1 MPKMKTHKGITK
13 KIKVRK
19 GGTTKIGR
27 PGANHKTGKKSTDF
41 NRKNRKGNTLS
52 KGDTNRY
59 KSVLKGVK

>member
-27 PGANHKTGKKSTDF
+27 PGANHKTGKKGTDF
-41 NRKNRKGNTLS
+41 NRRARKVTALS
-52 KGDTNRY
+52 KGDANRY
-59 KSVLKGVK
+59 KGLLG